1 MEFKISIPEN
11 LIQKLVETTKKDKIE
26 IERELV
32 SAIKKAIEDKIES
45 KLNNK
50 TEKITLEP
58 CNCLLTQFNF
68 VKDLINPSTSAKE
81 WEESIKRLIHFF
93 SEKAP
98 ISFFFIISSQE
109 RNNTNNTCEIEI
121 FWLEELKNQREKII
135 NNLKDLIIHKPCLS
149 IDIVEH
155 VINNRKPQEYYDKKE
170 KTNLQIKYILLDK
183 PKIGGIL
190 GVGIGIFHETIG
202 KEKEEEINQILES
215 LLSIISSIRAL
226 SFYTKEIEFFA
237 TRDAL
242 TNLYNQRVFWE
253 FLEYELNRAK
263 RHNYRVALLV
273 IDLDNFK
280 LINDTYGHIFGDLF
294 IEKFSQKLQEVLE
307 DSNIIARFGGD
318 EFCIIIPDAN
328 LEKAYLIAQKI
339 KEISDETVIIAP
351 DGKPISATVSI
362 GIAIFPD
369 HADNAKDLFIVADN
383 MMYKAK
389 KEGKDRIL
397 YPSREDL
404 SILLER
410 KEKINT
416 TLLYAL
422 KHEKVIPYFQ
432 PILSLKEMKIKAHEV
447 LMRIENEKGEI
458 LPAARFIEVAEEMN
472 IIYKLE
478 LLLFKKA
485 FEIIKKENYSGLV
498 FLNFSPKS
506 IVISGYLD
514 QLRNLAKTYGIDTSR
529 IILEITER
537 ETVKNL
543 DILNSF
549 IKSLKEF
556 GFRFAIDDFG
566 SGYSSYIYIKKLP
579 IDFVKI
585 EGDFIK
591 ELSTSH
597 IDKAIVKSV
606 TVLSHE
612 LNIKT
617 IAEFV
622 EDKSTLDL
630 CKKLGIDYAQGF
642 FIGKPAPK
650 PKN

>member
-11 LIQKLVETTKKDKIE
+11 LIQKLVETTNKDKIE

-32 SAIKKAIEDKIES
+32 SAIKKAIEDKIEN

-68 VKDLINPSTSAKE
+68 VKDLINPSTSSKE

-149 IDIVEH
+149 IDIIEH

-202 KEKEEEINQILES
+202 KEKEKEINQILES